1 MALDKITG
9 SKPQDIKKLDAADKK
24 AATAAS
30 QDAGQKPQ
38 AQNDT
43 STANVSERSKA
54 AIKAYMLAM
63 DSRPFISR
71 VSKVAQIKAQVVN
84 GTYRPS
90 SAAVADAVL
99 KNIVTGV

>member
-24 AATAAS
+24 AAATS
-30 QDAGQKPQ
+30 QDADKKPQ
-38 AQNDT
+38 AQNDV
-43 STANVSERSKA
+43 STAQVSERSKA

-71 VSKVAQIKAQVVN
+71 VSKVAQIKAQVIS
-84 GTYRPS
+84 GTYRPP
-90 SAAVADAVL
+90 SASVADAVL

>member
-9 SKPQDIKKLDAADKK
+9 SKPQDIKKLDAAEKK
-24 AATAAS
+24 AAATS
-30 QDAGQKPQ
+30 QDADKKPQ
-38 AQNDT
+38 AQSDV
-43 STANVSERSKA
+43 STAQVSERSKA

-71 VSKVAQIKAQVVN
+71 VSKVAQIKAQVIS

-90 SAAVADAVL
+90 SASVADAVL